1 MLKLTSIHLMGLST
15 GPQLSRTKA
24 LNSHWND
31 YSLCLKLTF
40 LDLKLSPIF
49 FPLILIFIILSI
61 PFFSP
66 NNSLLFPN
74 PTFFLSTSDSTTK
87 SSLHLWPFHKLFC
100 CLPSC
105 PNLCSSSETPLP
117 SILVF
122 SYCPAAGLRVGISF
136 LSTCCHFYVTAANH
150 FITMPVPS
158 KGFPFLHASPLKPHF
173 SVDLVSSPFLRISGN
188 SFTNFLSSQIPVV
201 KRDVNVHEVK
211 PPLKSLL

>member
-31 YSLCLKLTF
+31 CSLCLKLTF

-74 PTFFLSTSDSTTK
+74 PTFFSQL
-87 SSLHLWPFHKLFC
+87 LI
-100 CLPSC
+100 
-105 PNLCSSSETPLP
+105 PLP
-117 SILVF
+117 RARSTCDLSVNYFAASLLALTCAPPQRLHFPAYLFFHTVLQQDWELGSVF
-122 SYCPAAGLRVGISF
+122 SL
-136 LSTCCHFYVTAANH
+136 
-150 FITMPVPS
+150 
-158 KGFPFLHASPLKPHF
+158 
-173 SVDLVSSPFLRISGN
+173 LVAI
-188 SFTNFLSSQIPVV
+188 FTSQLPTI
-201 KRDVNVHEVK
+201 
-211 PPLKSLL
+211 L